1 MSSSFERFGVTEE
14 QLRALVA
21 EGLRDGGDWCDL
33 YFEDTSYHDLLLRD
47 GVVGSGGYHVDYG
60 CGIRVLKGE
69 KTGYAYAERTDFP
82 SLKAAA
88 RAAGAIAAGSA
99 IAGAAESAAASG
111 NRSHPRLRKREGPA
125 GCWDGGQARL
135 SDVST
140 DSGRGPAQ
148 PDVSG
153 GSRSVASG
161 GSGAGGV
168 HGDFLNQPFE

>member
-99 IAGAAESAAASG
+99 IAGAVETAAASG

-125 GCWDGGQARL
+125 AEGC
-135 SDVST
+135 
-140 DSGRGPAQ
+140 GRGPAQ

-153 GSRSVASG
+153 GWLPRSGVAMAEPEPEETAIAPAARAAAFSDG
-161 GSGAGGV
+161 KSVRSA
-168 HGDFLNQPFE
+168 